1 MKQIWWKS
9 AKQFAWQNFL
19 CMLTNFF
26 TILSTKANVA
36 FAGSSILAF
45 SIFRAAVSICT
56 NCAAFECCCLRNTK
70 NINSKG
76 QLYPNRSTMVEIA
89 SICFKSC
96 CLSKFLMYAYFWGK
110 NARVLLS
117 WSIYIWAICPWN
129 KFDEK
134 AQSSLLGKISYVCLL
149 LRQKLPEGYLVG
161 RYIFELK
168 TYS

>member
-1 MKQIWWKS
+1 MLTFEAKIARGLLSWSIHIWAKDLFIKISARTVVKLLQFLYEFLWISLYLPVKQIWWKS

-56 NCAAFECCCLRNTK
+56 NCAAFKCCCLRNTK

-96 CLSKFLMYAYFWGK
+96 CLAKFLMYAYFWGK
-110 NARVLLS
+110 N
-117 WSIYIWAICPWN
+117 CPG
-129 KFDEK
+129 
-134 AQSSLLGKISYVCLL
+134 A
-149 LRQKLPEGYLVG
+149 
-161 RYIFELK
+161 
-168 TYS
+168 T